1 MSPKPVLYLVD
12 ASSYIH
18 RAFHAIKGLS
28 TSTGVPTNAVFGFLQ
43 MLLKVIKDAK
53 PEYAAV
59 VYDAKGTHLPA
70 QALSGLQGQPP
81 APGPG
86 PEDPVPPGAPGGHR
100 PGAARRGD
108 GGL

>member
-1 MSPKPVLYLVD
+1 MSQKSELYLVD

-43 MLLKVIKDAK
+43 MLLKVIKNAK

-59 VYDAKGTHLPA
+59 VYDAKGPVMPDKSPTLIEREEADP
-70 QALSGLQGQPP
+70 SRRQG
-81 APGPG
+81 GFW
-86 PEDPVPPGAPGGHR
+86 HSI
-100 PGAARRGD
+100 RGWQERER
-108 GGL
+108 GR